1 MEVHGVTWLKR
12 LWQPRILV
20 PTLIGLALVGGSVS
34 YYLLRH
40 PESAF
45 MRLFRAEAPQH
56 FGMITIGPYPQ
67 TDEDYR
73 RLKEGGVKYL
83 VTLLDPR
90 LPYEKPMLD
99 REFEMAARFGLEV
112 KSFPMFPM
120 DSMLDTEI
128 MAGTAESRARAV
140 EFLQKVDAPAYVHC
154 YLGIHR
160 ALNVRDEVIKAGI
173 PEDYLSTTWA
183 DWEQVNRFIRAR
195 TEFENGNYQ
204 QVIELLEP
212 VTARSVDIA
221 HLRGQ
226 AYYRLGLYS
235 AAAQSF
241 RDGLQL
247 EPSHPRNLLGLG
259 FCYLRIDQPVLAQR
273 QFNAVLEQVPDD
285 SSALIGQGLAFIR
298 MQNRKAAA
306 DSFRAALEQDPD
318 NEEVKGYLELV
329 ESM

>member
-1 MEVHGVTWLKR
+1 MEMHGATWLKKLR
-12 LWQPRILV
+12 QPRILV
-20 PTLIGLALVGGSVS
+20 AILVGLALVGGSVS

-45 MRLFRAEAPQH
+45 MRLFRADTPQR

-67 TDEDYR
+67 TDEDYQ

-90 LPYEKPMLD
+90 LPYEKPMLE

-128 MAGTAESRARAV
+128 MAGTAASRSRAV
-140 EFLQKVDAPAYVHC
+140 EFLQKVDGPAYVHC

-160 ALNVRDEVIKAGI
+160 ALSVRDEVIKAGI

-183 DWEQVNRFIRAR
+183 DWEQVNRFIQAR
-195 TEFENGNYQ
+195 EEFKNGNYQ

-212 VTARSVDIA
+212 VSAKTVDIA

-226 AYYRLGLYS
+226 AYYRLSLYS
-235 AAAQSF
+235 AAAESF
-241 RDGLQL
+241 RKGLEL
-247 EPSHPRNLLGLG
+247 DSTHPRNRLGLG
-259 FCYLRIDQPVLAQR
+259 YCYLRMGQPVLAQR
-273 QFNAVLEQVPDD
+273 QFNAVLEKLPDEPG
-285 SSALIGQGLAFIR
+285 ALIGQGLAFIR
-298 MQNRKAAA
+298 MHNRKAAA
-306 DSFRAALEQDPD
+306 DSFRAALDQDPD

>member
-1 MEVHGVTWLKR
+1 MDLRYGAWLKK
-12 LWQPRILV
+12 LKQPRFLV
-20 PTLIGLALVGGSVS
+20 LMLAVMALVGGSVS

-45 MRLFRAEAPQH
+45 MRLFRADAPQR

-67 TDEDYR
+67 TDKDYR
-73 RLKEGGVKYL
+73 QLKEGGVKYL

-90 LPYEKPMLD
+90 LPYEKPMLE
-99 REFEMAARFGLEV
+99 REFEMAAKHGLEV

-128 MAGTAESRARAV
+128 LAGTVESRERAAA
-140 EFLQKVDAPAYVHC
+140 FLRQVDAPAYVHC

-160 ALNVRDEVIKAGI
+160 ALSVRDEVIKAGI
-173 PEDYLSTTWA
+173 PDDYLSTTWA

-195 TEFENGNYQ
+195 KEFKNGDYQ

-212 VTARSVDIA
+212 VTAKTVDIA

-226 AYYRLGLYS
+226 AYYRLSLYT
-235 AAAQSF
+235 AAAESF
-241 RDGLQL
+241 REGLEL
-247 EPSHPRNLLGLG
+247 DSTHPRNRLGLG
-259 FCYLRIDQPVLAQR
+259 YCYLRMGRPVLAQR
-273 QFNAVLEQVPDD
+273 QFNAVLERLPDEPG
-285 SSALIGQGLAFIR
+285 ALIGQGLAYIR
-298 MQNRKAAA
+298 LHNRKAAA